1 MLLLAGRRPLR
12 GRLRRG
18 KESWQGYLLLGQRKQ
33 IRSGDWVADK
43 RTGKGVFYWTSGD
56 RYEGDFVEGKFNG
69 EGIYYWA
76 DGDRYEGEFSD
87 GDFHGYGIKYHA
99 DGTRQAGRWEH
110 DNFVG

>member
-1 MLLLAGRRPLR
+1 MC
-12 GRLRRG
+12 
-18 KESWQGYLLLGQRKQ
+18 
-33 IRSGDWVADK
+33 IRDS
-43 RTGKGVFYWTSGD
+43 

-76 DGDRYEGEFSD
+76 DGDRYVGDFAD
-87 GDFHGYGIKYHA
+87 GAFHGYGIKYHA

>member
-1 MLLLAGRRPLR
+1 MARVPT
-12 GRLRRG
+12 
-18 KESWQGYLLLGQRKQ
+18 
-33 IRSGDWVADK
+33 
-43 RTGKGVFYWTSGD
+43 TGPTETNTSATGSPTNAPARVSFYWTSGD

-99 DGTRQAGRWEH
+99 DGSRQAGRWEH